1 MKMKKF
7 TVLTWMRFAICM
19 SLWLHRFDISIV
31 YPIYWYIYNIC
42 VHISRAHPWE
52 MKKLYS
58 NHYVHLS
65 VFLFM
70 YTLSFKNSK
79 TFFKRTPT
87 SYTDW
92 GWRKND
98 FLDFEVKVHSQSDPS
113 LGMALPDYVLNIF
126 VPYSV
131 YKSSR
136 WLICLIS
143 VISVT
148 TPYLSW
154 KSLGFWGYCDPS
166 VLLIEP
172 KVWRYVAKKFV

>member
-1 MKMKKF
+1 M
-7 TVLTWMRFAICM
+7 
-19 SLWLHRFDISIV
+19 
-31 YPIYWYIYNIC
+31 C

-79 TFFKRTPT
+79 MFSREFLLHAQIEDEEK
-87 SYTDW
+87 
-92 GWRKND
+92 KI

-126 VPYSV
+126 LPYSV

-172 KVWRYVAKKFV
+172 KVWRYVAKKVV